1 MKIIPPKEL
10 DRYNFPDYIKEQIH
24 AAFGDI
30 SIKHNKYRNTIVEI
44 DGIKFRSKKEGQRY
58 VELKMLMKCGDVV
71 DFKMQVPFEVSSAN
85 RKKIRYFLDFEVCWK
100 NGTITYED
108 VKGKRL
114 PLYKLKKSLVKEK
127 YGIDIV
133 EI

>member
-1 MKIIPPKEL
+1 MKIRSTKDI
-10 DRYNFPDYIKEQIH
+10 DRYNFPDHIKEQIRS
-24 AAFGDI
+24 AFGDI
-30 SIKHNKYRNTIVEI
+30 SIKQNKYRNTIVEI

-58 VELKMLMKCGDVV
+58 VELKMLMKCGDVI
-71 DFKMQVPFEVSSAN
+71 DFRMQVPFEVSKAN
-85 RKKIRYFLDFEVCWK
+85 GKNIRYFLDFEVYWK
-100 NGTITYED
+100 SGTITYED

-127 YGIDIV
+127 YGIDIA